1 MCIVPSI
8 INGKHGPIHLN
19 MFTTLLSHYLST
31 YRLKNKVV
39 GVNVTLRVVSV
50 VVSQCSDMNLSGW
63 MSQFLLRLTGLEVV
77 IMGEN
82 GTSFMTTVM
91 STAVW
96 WDPSCHDCHDYHA
109 TFMTD
114 TSDL

>member
-1 MCIVPSI
+1 M
-8 INGKHGPIHLN
+8 KAFLD
-19 MFTTLLSHYLST
+19 
-31 YRLKNKVV
+31 KVV
-39 GVNVTLRVVSV
+39 GVNVSNRVVSV
-50 VVSQCSDMNLSGW
+50 IVSQCSDMNLSGW
-63 MSQFLLRLTGLEVV
+63 MSQFFLGVTGLEVV

-114 TSDL
+114 TSDVSQQRCSMFTAPRAATLHLCL